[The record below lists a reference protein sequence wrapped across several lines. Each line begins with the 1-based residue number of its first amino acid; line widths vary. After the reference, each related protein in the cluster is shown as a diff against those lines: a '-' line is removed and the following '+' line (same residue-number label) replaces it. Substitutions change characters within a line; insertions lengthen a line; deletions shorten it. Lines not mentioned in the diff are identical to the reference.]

1 MGKGVSG
8 KKDEEIAHLVQND
21 NIELFGVLVERYEV
35 KIKRYARKFLSDKE
49 DINDVVQEIFIK
61 VYKNIE
67 SFDIKR
73 KFSSWLYRIAHNEL
87 INALKKKKRKTLPLL
102 DLDVFL
108 PYYYKNED
116 LNEKIDKKRMQE
128 IIDKCLYDLEF
139 KYQEPIVLYYFEELS
154 YKEISDV
161 MEIPVSTV
169 GIRIKRAKE
178 KIKLI
183 CKKLGYNNL

>member
-21 NIELFGVLVERYEV
+21 NIELFGVLIERYEV

-102 DLDVFL
+102 NLDVFL

-116 LNEKIDKKRMQE
+116 IDEKIDKKRMQG
-128 IIDKCLYDLEF
+128 IIDKCLDDLDF
-139 KYQEPIVLYYFEELS
+139 KYQEPIVLHYFEELS

>member
-21 NIELFGVLVERYEV
+21 NIELFGVLIERYEV

-102 DLDVFL
+102 NLDVFL

-116 LNEKIDKKRMQE
+116 LDEKIDKKRMQG
-128 IIDKCLYDLEF
+128 IIDKCLDDLDF
-139 KYQEPIVLYYFEELS
+139 KYQEPIVLHYFEELS

-178 KIKLI
+178 KIRLI

>member
-8 KKDEEIAHLVQND
+8 KKDEEIAHSVQND
-21 NIELFGVLVERYEV
+21 NIELFGVLIERYEV

-87 INALKKKKRKTLPLL
+87 INALKKKKRKVLPLL

-128 IIDKCLYDLEF
+128 IIDKCLDDLDF
-139 KYQEPIVLYYFEELS
+139 KYQEPIVLHYFEELS

>member
-1 MGKGVSG
+1 MSG

-21 NIELFGVLVERYEV
+21 NIELFGVLIERYEV

-102 DLDVFL
+102 NLDVFL

-116 LNEKIDKKRMQE
+116 LDEKIDKKRMQG
-128 IIDKCLYDLEF
+128 IIDKCLDDLDF
-139 KYQEPIVLYYFEELS
+139 KYQEPIVLHYFEELS

-178 KIKLI
+178 KIRLI

>member
-1 MGKGVSG
+1 MGKGVSEQ
-8 KKDEEIAHLVQND
+8 KDEEIVHSVQKD
-21 NIELFGVLVERYEV
+21 NIELFGVLIERYEV

-87 INALKKKKRKTLPLL
+87 INALKKKKRKVLPLL

-108 PYYYKNED
+108 PYYYKRED
-116 LNEKIDKKRMQE
+116 INEKIDKKRMQE
-128 IIDKCLYDLEF
+128 IIDKCLDDLDF
-139 KYQEPIVLYYFEELS
+139 KYQEPIVLHYFEELS
-154 YKEISDV
+154 YKEIADV

-183 CKKLGYNNL
+183 CEKLGYNSL

>member
-21 NIELFGVLVERYEV
+21 NIELFGVLIERYEV

-102 DLDVFL
+102 NLDVFL

-116 LNEKIDKKRMQE
+116 LGEKIDKKRMQE
-128 IIDKCLYDLEF
+128 IIDKCLGDLEF

-183 CKKLGYNNL
+183 CEKLGYNNL

>member
-21 NIELFGVLVERYEV
+21 NIELFGVLIERYEV

-87 INALKKKKRKTLPLL
+87 INALKKKKRKTLSLL

-108 PYYYKNED
+108 PYYYKDED
-116 LNEKIDKKRMQE
+116 LDEKIDKKRMQE
-128 IIDKCLYDLEF
+128 IIDKCLDDLDF

-183 CKKLGYNNL
+183 CEKLGYNSL